1 MQKALL
7 FTGVAL
13 IIIGL
18 AWPLIARLGLG
29 SLPGDLSWK
38 GEGWSVHVP
47 LASMILISLALT
59 LAINILP
66 RLFR

>member
-7 FTGVAL
+7 FAGVAL

>member
-7 FTGVAL
+7 FAGVAL

-38 GEGWSVHVP
+38 GEGWSVHLP

-59 LAINILP
+59 LAINIIP